1 MSFLN
6 SLGDSETPTNVA
18 KLGKCGHP
26 KHLEYRREHFLA
38 SQTKK
43 VAKTVP
49 RRGRPPKGSN
59 KVVELTVRPLPKRL
73 EAVVGK
79 KNIKVCLTC
88 LKRSDMD
95 KDYVTHS
102 LYVGPQQC
110 QKKKKMDAK

>member
-110 QKKKKMDAK
+110 QKKKKDGC